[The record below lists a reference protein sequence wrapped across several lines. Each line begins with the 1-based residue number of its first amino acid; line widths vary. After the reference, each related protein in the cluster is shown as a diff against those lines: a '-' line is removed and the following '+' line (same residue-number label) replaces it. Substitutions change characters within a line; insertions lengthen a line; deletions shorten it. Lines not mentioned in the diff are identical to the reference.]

1 MSKRIIPSA
10 SIIEAV
16 KKMAIE
22 ANYFLGADVLNAFKV
37 ARATEASP
45 TGQTLIDQ
53 LIVNAEISATD
64 HVPLCQDCGFAIV
77 FADLGEDAVPEGN
90 LKEAITEGIR
100 QGYAEGY
107 LRKSILSDPLRRKNT
122 GDNTPP
128 VIWIDIVPGDKL
140 TLHFEP
146 KGGGSENMSEVKML
160 KPSDGRQGVV
170 DFVVDRVRRSGSN
183 PCPPMVVG
191 VGIGGTYDKC
201 AQISKRSLLR
211 EIGHRNPDPYYAE
224 MEVEILE
231 KVNKLGIG
239 PQGLG
244 GTTTALDVFI
254 ETYPCHIASLPCAVN
269 IQCHSA
275 RHKVTVL

>member
-1 MSKRIIPSA
+1 MNSRTVSA
-10 SIIEAV
+10 ANITAAV
-16 KKMAIE
+16 KRMAIE
-22 ANYFLGADVLNAFKV
+22 ANYFLGEDVLESFKK

-45 TGQTLIDQ
+45 TGRALLDQ
-53 LIVNAEISATD
+53 IIQNAEISATD
-64 HVPLCQDCGFAIV
+64 QVPLCQDCGFAII
-77 FADLGEDAVPEGN
+77 FADVGENVIVEGN
-90 LKEAITEGIR
+90 LKEAITEGVR

-107 LRKSILSDPLRRKNT
+107 LRKSIVKDPLRRENT

-128 VIWIDIVPGDKL
+128 VVWIDIVPGDKL

-183 PCPPMVVG
+183 PCPPMIVG

-201 AQISKRSLLR
+201 AQISKRALLR
-211 EIGHRNPDPYYAE
+211 EIGERNPDPFYAE
-224 MEVEILE
+224 METEILV
-231 KVNKLGIG
+231 KLNKLGIG

-244 GTTTALDVFI
+244 GSTTALEVFI
-254 ETYPCHIASLPCAVN
+254 ETHPCHIASLPCAVN

-275 RHKVTVL
+275 RHKVAVL

>member
-1 MSKRIIPSA
+1 MSKRIIPTA
-10 SIIEAV
+10 AVIAAV
-16 KKMAIE
+16 KRMAVE
-22 ANYFLGADVLNAFKV
+22 ANYFLGEDVIASFER
-37 ARATEASP
+37 AREVEASP
-45 TGQTLIDQ
+45 TGRTLLDQ
-53 LIVNAEISATD
+53 LLVNAEISAKD

-77 FADLGEDAVPEGN
+77 FADLGAEACVEGN
-90 LKEAITEGIR
+90 LKEAISEGVR
-100 QGYAEGY
+100 QGYQEGY
-107 LRKSILSDPLRRKNT
+107 LRKSILGDPLRRQNT

-128 VIWIDIVPGDKL
+128 VVWIDVVPGDKL
-140 TLHFEP
+140 TLYFEP

-160 KPSDGRQGVV
+160 KPSDGRPGVV

-191 VGIGGTYDKC
+191 VGIGGTFDKC
-201 AQISKRSLLR
+201 AQIAKRSLLR
-211 EIGHRNPDPYYAE
+211 EIGQRNPDHYYAE
-224 MEVEILE
+224 MEVEILA

-254 ETYPCHIASLPCAVN
+254 ETHPCHIASLPCAVN

-275 RHKVTVL
+275 RHKMAVL

>member
-1 MSKRIIPSA
+1 
-10 SIIEAV
+10 
-16 KKMAIE
+16 MAIDS
-22 ANYFLGADVLNAFKV
+22 NYYLGEDMLESFKK
-37 ARATEASP
+37 AREKEASP
-45 TGQTLIDQ
+45 TGQTLLDQ
-53 LIVNAEISATD
+53 IIENAEISARD
-64 HVPLCQDCGFAIV
+64 QVPLCQDCGFSII
-77 FADLGEDAVPEGN
+77 FADMGENVVVDGN
-90 LKEAITEGIR
+90 LKEAITEGVR
-100 QGYAEGY
+100 QGYKDGY
-107 LRKSILSDPLRRKNT
+107 LRKSILSDPLKRQNT

-128 VIWIDIVPGDKL
+128 VVWIDIVPGDKL

-160 KPSDGRQGVV
+160 KPSDGRQGVI

-201 AQISKRSLLR
+201 AQISKRALLR
-211 EIGHRNPDPYYAE
+211 EIGHRNPDPFYAE

-231 KVNKLGIG
+231 RVNKLGIG

-244 GTTTALDVFI
+244 GTTTALECFI
-254 ETYPCHIASLPCAVN
+254 ETHPCHIASLPCAVN

-275 RHKVTVL
+275 RHKMAVL

>member
-1 MSKRIIPSA
+1 MISSA
-10 SIIEAV
+10 SITEAV

-22 ANYFLGADVLNAFKV
+22 ANYYLGEDVIESFKKAKV
-37 ARATEASP
+37 VEASP
-45 TGQTLIDQ
+45 TGKTLLDQ
-53 LIVNAEISATD
+53 LLVNAEISANEM
-64 HVPLCQDCGFAIV
+64 VPLCQDCGFAIV
-77 FADLGEDAVPEGN
+77 FADLGENAAVDGN
-90 LKEAITEGIR
+90 LKEAIAEGVR
-100 QGYAEGY
+100 QGYKDGY
-107 LRKSILSDPLRRKNT
+107 LRKSILGDPLKRQNT

-128 VIWIDIVPGDKL
+128 VVWIDVVPGDKL

-160 KPSDGRQGVV
+160 KPSDGRQGVI

-191 VGIGGTYDKC
+191 VGIGGTFDKC
-201 AQISKRSLLR
+201 AQIAKRSLLR
-211 EIGHRNPDPYYAE
+211 EIGSKHPDPFYAE
-224 MEVEILE
+224 MEDEILE

-254 ETYPCHIASLPCAVN
+254 ETHPCHIASLPCAVN

-275 RHKVTVL
+275 RHKMAVL